1 MLLDK
6 LLWEGEAGDSESGEG
21 GRSFCQ
27 AFSWCVHK
35 VNKSLYGKKKVIT
48 KNNNDGE
55 RSLRHGKFSE
65 Q

>member
-6 LLWEGEAGDSESGEG
+6 LLWEGEAGDSESGEEEVGEG
-21 GRSFCQ
+21 GRSFGR

-48 KNNNDGE
+48 KTTMMEG
-55 RSLRHGKFSE
+55 GV
-65 Q
+65 